1 MYHIDRLNESNVR
14 LLSILSG
21 LAFIFVSVKLWDY
34 GLYLISLPT
43 FFVGIIAILISA
55 NKYSIPIRRRG
66 NCPQSTGFSLGSE
79 SSKILWL
86 RLTEKAVGWFLV
98 VVSAILSIS
107 GFMLFDRSAHGAGW
121 TCYMFS
127 MLAILVVPFLFRGSR
142 ISASKPLINSRL
154 TIPVLATFL
163 ITGVVILGFVLRVY
177 NISELPAGLWYD
189 EADNIVRAGQ
199 IHASPMNTPVFVP
212 STHLPSA
219 FLVPVAMLQELTG
232 VLWLNGRLV
241 SAGFS
246 LILILAMFY
255 FAKDIFGTFWG
266 LGGAFLVSIMRWSL
280 NWGRIGMHGITAAVF
295 SALTGFLLWRSLV
308 RWSPF
313 WFFWTGLAL
322 GIGMWFYAPFRLFP
336 VVILIGV
343 GLRICSGFPG
353 WRKLV
358 DCLMS
363 MAFASIISTVPLIQY
378 SLRNPGI
385 FFKRTEETFILNH
398 LSDVSSVKAIWE
410 NIVEHLLMFHI
421 SGDPNPRHN
430 LPFEPMLDD
439 VTGTL
444 FIAGLILIL
453 AQWRRPLFLL
463 FPCWV
468 FVMLAPG
475 IFSVP
480 WESPQSLRSI
490 GVIPA
495 VLIIS
500 IVPLVYLSRLFNLNT
515 RGIFRKGG
523 LFSIVI
529 LFGVIGYFNVST
541 YFGEQASHPDVFADF
556 STSETLMAKEMV
568 KQSQNGYTL
577 FSSRQFLYS
586 LTASVVSGNVY
597 YEPLFA
603 PRDLP
608 ISPDRVLHGAA
619 IYLEPREAGIY
630 DLLAGYYPSAKFRE
644 IMAPHGGDPIL
655 YEVLINKQQ
664 LTDSLGVEVNFK
676 REGALIKTDK
686 FNTFSSSWFK
696 DLSGIDLPADFV
708 FQSNLH
714 VRQPGFYRFK
724 VSGDGQLFLDD
735 ISIQEDGKGIKLGV
749 GLHSVTLEGTAHS
762 ESGFTEL
769 LWSRDGG
776 IMEAI
781 PSALLFS
788 GERSPMGLAGVFY
801 QESEPLISH
810 VGLTADTFYYDPP
823 IEGPYEAIWAGFLEI
838 PISAAYKFSLTGNG
852 AMKLF
857 VNDVLVTET
866 TWGSEFA
873 QSEEISIHS
882 GKARIELQYLS
893 STGSPQ
899 FEINWQMGENAENV
913 IPVSLIKPDPE
924 FMRVP

>member
-1 MYHIDRLNESNVR
+1 MYHIDRINESNVR
-14 LLSILSG
+14 LLSIVSG

-34 GLYLISLPT
+34 EFYLISLPT
-43 FFVGIIAILISA
+43 LFVGIIAILISA
-55 NKYSIPIRRRG
+55 NNYPISIREKG
-66 NCPQSTGFSLGSE
+66 DSPQTPGVSLGSE
-79 SSKILWL
+79 SSKIMWL

-98 VVSAILSIS
+98 VASGTLSIF
-107 GFMLFDRSAHGAGW
+107 GFMLFDRSALEAGW
-121 TCYMFS
+121 ICYMS
-127 MLAILVVPFLFRGSR
+127 SVLAMVAVPFLFRGSR
-142 ISASKPLINSRL
+142 VSTSKHLISSRL
-154 TIPVLATFL
+154 TIPILATL
-163 ITGVVILGFVLRVY
+163 LVIGIVISGFVLRVY
-177 NISELPAGLWYD
+177 NINELPAGLWYD

-199 IHASPMNTPVFVP
+199 IHASPLNTPVFVP

-246 LILILAMFY
+246 VILILAMFY
-255 FAKDIFGTFWG
+255 FAKDIFGVFWG

-295 SALTGFLLWRSLV
+295 AALTGFLLWRSLV

-322 GIGMWFYAPFRLFP
+322 GTGMWFYAPFRLFP
-336 VVILIGV
+336 VVILIGL

-353 WRKLV
+353 WRKLF

-378 SLRNPGI
+378 SFRNPNI
-385 FFKRTEETFILNH
+385 FFERTKETFILNH
-398 LSDVSSVKAIWE
+398 LSDVNAVKVIWE
-410 NIVEHLLMFHI
+410 NIVEHLFMFHI

-468 FVMLAPG
+468 VVMLAPG

-500 IVPLVYLSRLFNLNT
+500 IVPLVHLSRLFNLNP
-515 RGIFRKGG
+515 RCIFRKVG
-523 LFSIVI
+523 LVSIVI
-529 LFGVIGYFNVST
+529 LFGAIGYFNVST
-541 YFGEQASHPDVFADF
+541 YFGKQASHPDVFADF

-577 FSSRQFLYS
+577 YSSRQFLYS
-586 LTASVVSGNVY
+586 LTASVVSGNVH

-608 ISPDRVLHGAA
+608 ISPNRVLHGAA

-630 DLLAGYYPSAKFRE
+630 DLLGEYYPSAKFRE
-644 IMAPHGGDPIL
+644 IMAPDGVDPIL

-664 LTDSLGVEVNFK
+664 LIDSLGVRATFN
-676 REGALIKTDK
+676 REGDLIKTDI
-686 FNTFSSSWFK
+686 FNDFSSSWSK
-696 DLSGIDLPADFV
+696 DLPGIDFPADFV
-708 FQSNLH
+708 LQSNLH
-714 VRQPGFYRFK
+714 VRQPGLYQFK

-735 ISIQEDGKGIKLGV
+735 ISIQKNGEGIKLGI
-749 GLHSVTLEGTAHS
+749 GLHSVRLEGVAHS

-769 LWSRDGG
+769 LWSRDGSA
-776 IMEAI
+776 METI
-781 PSALLFS
+781 SSTLLFS
-788 GERSPMGLAGVFY
+788 DERPPMGLAGVFY
-801 QESEPLISH
+801 QESQPLVSH

-823 IEGPYEAIWAGFLEI
+823 IEGPYEAVWAGFLEI
-838 PISAAYKFSLTGNG
+838 PLSAAYKFSLTGNG

-857 VNDVLVTET
+857 VNDVLITET
-866 TWGSEFA
+866 TWDSEFS
-873 QSEEISIHS
+873 QSEEINIRS
-882 GKARIELQYLS
+882 GKARIELRYLS

-899 FEINWQMGENAENV
+899 FEILWQVGENGENV